1 MPVSDLSIH
10 EQTKQREPVRAAAFA
25 GTKSPAGPRELS
37 CNSDSHH
44 RLLLRVLEPQSAK
57 LRTLLISVIDMRG

>member
-1 MPVSDLSIH
+1 MPVNDLSIH

-37 CNSDSHH
+37 CNSDSYD
-44 RLLLRVLEPQSAK
+44 RLPVRVLERQSAK
-57 LRTLLISVIDMRG
+57 LRTLLISVIDLRG

>member
-1 MPVSDLSIH
+1 MSKPNSENLFGRPLS
-10 EQTKQREPVRAAAFA
+10 A